1 MEIKDGAIT
10 ILPIKDLVQNE
21 GQIEGVPAN
30 PRFIRDA
37 DYEKL
42 KTSLQKDNL
51 TGVLPL
57 KVYAAG
63 GKYIVLGGN
72 MRYRALQELG
82 TTEVACIILPKTDS
96 KTLRKIVQLDNATFG
111 NWDYDMLANEWD
123 TEELDEWGVD
133 VPAYEALDES
143 AVAGLFEDAGETHNN
158 GQQNIVII
166 VPTEHD
172 EDIED
177 MKELVR
183 NALIGYNGVIVK

>member
-111 NWDYDMLANEWD
+111 NWDYGMLANEWD
-123 TEELDEWGVD
+123 TEELDEWGVE
-133 VPAYEALDES
+133 VPTYYQDDTNID
-143 AVAGLFEDAGETHNN
+143 GLFGE
-158 GQQNIVII
+158 QQEHEKTKDVITIQIPRALFSQKEEIVQR
-166 VPTEHD
+166 VRELL
-172 EDIED
+172 IEYD
-177 MKELVR
+177 GAKVL
-183 NALIGYNGVIVK
+183 

>member
-111 NWDYDMLANEWD
+111 NWDYGMLANEWD
-123 TEELDEWGVD
+123 TEELDEWGVE
-133 VPAYEALDES
+133 VPTYYQDDTNID
-143 AVAGLFEDAGETHNN
+143 GLFGE
-158 GQQNIVII
+158 QQEHEKTKDVITIQIPQALFSQKEEIVQR
-166 VPTEHD
+166 VRELL
-172 EDIED
+172 IEYD
-177 MKELVR
+177 GAKVL
-183 NALIGYNGVIVK
+183 